1 MKSPFAFLAL
11 LPSLLF
17 AAVWNG
23 TANTAWYLATDT
35 TTWYPTPDINGQ
47 YCHYGPGNCHPM
59 PTNDNC
65 EWGTLVNDCGNNKN
79 EYTITTAE
87 QLAGLAQLVNSGI
100 SMKGKTIKLGNDI
113 ALNDTTNWRNW
124 ATSNSGLKQW
134 TAIGTNTGSSF
145 SGTFDGDGYT
155 VSGVYIN
162 KEDSQR
168 QGLFGYIYS
177 TIRNLGVLA
186 SYIKGRDNV
195 GCLVGETGGDGTIS
209 NSYAIGN
216 VELGYSYSRGA
227 GVLVGS
233 NAGIISNSYA
243 IGNVSG
249 IGTVLGCL
257 VGPNSNHIS
266 NSYYDMNKCTKAGGG
281 TGLTTSE
288 MKNILTYI
296 AGGWDFNSIWAI
308 VPSINDG
315 YPVFQHQL
323 KDIQLIAKSNAYLA
337 NQRQKN
343 NTIPTTIEIHTGN
356 LIKPQVDSVVF
367 NATKLTQGTDYDVL
381 YDNNTAIGTAK
392 IIILGKGN
400 YYGAKVL
407 DFYITDFRDIND
419 ATVAPILD
427 QLATGNPIRY
437 KPVVKDYGDV
447 TLSEGIDYI
456 LGYSNNTSAGTATIE
471 IIGKGIYDNTSR
483 IVTFEIVGAKE
494 LSENTDI
501 SIVGSASYVYNGN
514 KITPEAT
521 VRYTP
526 EAITL
531 VKDRDYTVSYGD
543 NTNAGT
549 GTISINGIG
558 NYTGTVAK
566 EFPIAPKALVTSMA
580 DPVFPQQYTGVA
592 IEPEATLTDGERTLT
607 LGTDYTVRYLSN
619 DYPTTEAMIR
629 VTGTGNYS
637 GTITILFTITED
649 EIEKTNVAVVWQGP
663 FDFEYNG
670 QNRCPAATA
679 TLPNG
684 APIALSIKC
693 TETINARTE
702 PYTATATYPNAL
714 YELLNK
720 TITFTISRAPI
731 TVSLEIPN
739 IIQGTALSP
748 SVKGTKEN
756 GAINYW
762 YSKDRYTGYT
772 QTAPTAEGVY
782 HAYAVVSPTNN
793 YNGSTTDTVSF
804 SIYKSDPSPIQVTWS
819 EPYSFVYTGTEQSP
833 GASASLGGTPFPLIV
848 KGATAA
854 GTHTAAARFQTE
866 RTDYRLANATKE
878 FAIAPKPLPEEAID
892 PIGNFFYTGLQIRPE
907 NIKVKDGGK
916 ELAEGIDYTIS
927 YGENVSQYG
936 TVTASGIGNYGGT
949 ASRQFPIS
957 SEGAAIVSVVWGTER
972 TFAYDG
978 AEHAPAATASNLELE
993 IIGRQSNA
1001 GSHTAVAQLKTANP
1015 SIMLANS
1022 SMPYTISKKPLTV
1035 TWEKEEKYVYSKM
1048 TQGPTPSVEESGV
1061 VLRVSNTYSGVGEYT
1076 AANKRAPY
1084 AVIISANAANYELL
1098 NNSVDYAILPKPLN
1112 PYFTPVLPPSD
1123 FNPRTDALWVPYE
1136 VFKDSAA
1143 LLNALINLI
1152 DYDGFAT
1159 DTLSKESDNASVLRG
1174 SPKITL
1180 RYTDPSTLQRRVE
1193 TSQKA
1198 TAVIETEE
1206 MSADNYALTRP
1217 SIAIIATIEEDD
1229 AAAKVYCQLGNA
1241 CAMFSE
1247 AVCSAISGLAVEKC
1261 DVKVAC
1267 VINSVCV
1274 ENTPVE
1280 ECTSIGGD
1288 AYSSCYQV
1296 PALRTQL
1303 VANTFRVWQTASG
1316 VVNVDLGYMP
1326 ATPAKLQIYDLKGNL
1341 IAAEQVNTRFANV
1354 KIGVPNG
1361 VYLFRA
1367 GGRVLKAAVL

>member
-1 MKSPFAFLAL
+1 M
-11 LPSLLF
+11 
-17 AAVWNG
+17 N
-23 TANTAWYLATDT
+23 
-35 TTWYPTPDINGQ
+35 
-47 YCHYGPGNCHPM
+47 
-59 PTNDNC
+59 
-65 EWGTLVNDCGNNKN
+65 
-79 EYTITTAE
+79 
-87 QLAGLAQLVNSGI
+87 
-100 SMKGKTIKLGNDI
+100 GKTIKLGNDI
-113 ALNDTTNWRNW
+113 ALNNTAGWENW
-124 ATSNSGLKQW
+124 ATSNSGLSRW
-134 TAIGTNTGSSF
+134 TPIGAKTANPF
-145 SGTFDGDGYT
+145 RGTFDGDGYT
-155 VSGVYIN
+155 VSGVYFKTN
-162 KEDSQR
+162 FDATDDYGNYR
-168 QGLFGYIYS
+168 AGLFGVNS
-177 TIRNLGVLA
+177 GTIKNLGVIA
-186 SYIKGRDNV
+186 SYIKGGYNYA
-195 GCLVGETGGDGTIS
+195 GGLVGLNGGTIS
-209 NSYAIGN
+209 NSYATGSVEGKNSGDQVGGLAGANSGTIIGCYTTGN
-216 VELGYSYSRGA
+216 VSGKDQVGGLAGA
-227 GVLVGS
+227 NSGT
-233 NAGIISNSYA
+233 ISNSYA
-243 IGNVSG
+243 TGNVSATYNAG
-249 IGTVLGCL
+249 GFVGLNGGT
-257 VGPNSNHIS
+257 IS
-266 NSYYDMNKCTKAGGG
+266 NSYTTGNVNGDGTVGGFVGDNGIPHSDGGTISNSYATGNVKGGRTAGGFVGTEGGTITNSYYDRDNSGATYGSG
-281 TGLTTSE
+281 TGLTTNE
-288 MKNILTYI
+288 MKNISIYAI
-296 AGGWDFNSIWAI
+296 GNWDLGSIWAI
-308 VPSINDG
+308 DSFTNNG
-315 YPVFQHQL
+315 YPFLLPPSYAQG
-323 KDIQLIAKSNAYLA
+323 KNPITASKFYLS

-343 NTIPTTIEIHTGN
+343 DTIPTTIEFHTGN
-356 LIKPQVDSVVF
+356 PIEPQVDSVIL
-367 NATKLTQGTDYDVL
+367 NSIKLKGTDYDVL
-381 YDNNTAIGTAK
+381 YYNNTAIDTAK

-419 ATVAPILD
+419 ASVAPILD
-427 QLATGNPIRY
+427 QLATGSPIRY
-437 KPVVKDYGDV
+437 KPVVKDYNDEV
-447 TLSEGIDYI
+447 TLREGIDYL
-456 LGYSNNTSAGTATIE
+456 LGYSNITSPGTATIE
-471 IIGKGIYDNTSR
+471 IVGSGVYDGTSR
-483 IVTFEIVGAKE
+483 IVTFEIVGAKQLQE
-494 LSENTDI
+494 KTTSKIIDSTR
-501 SIVGSASYVYNGN
+501 YVYSGS
-514 KITPEAT
+514 KITPEIT
-521 VRYTP
+521 VSYTP
-526 EAITL
+526 ETITL
-531 VKDRDYTVSYGD
+531 VKDRDYTVSYGE

-549 GTISINGIG
+549 GTIYINGIG
-558 NYTGTVAK
+558 NYTGTVTK
-566 EFPIAPKALVTSMA
+566 EFPIAPKALATSMA
-580 DPVFPQQYTGVA
+580 DPVSPQQYTGTA
-592 IEPEATLTDGERTLT
+592 IEPEITLTDGERTLT

-619 DYPTTEAMIR
+619 DYPTNEAMIR
-629 VTGTGNYS
+629 ITGTGNYT

-649 EIEKTNVAVVWQGP
+649 EIIKTNVAVVWQGP
-663 FDFEYNG
+663 FTFEYNG

-679 TLPNG
+679 TLPSG
-684 APIALSIKC
+684 APIALSIRC
-693 TETINARTE
+693 TAVNARPEE

-720 TITFTISRAPI
+720 TASFTISRAPI
-731 TVSLEIPN
+731 TATLEIPN

-762 YSKDRYTGYT
+762 YSKSRNTGYT
-772 QTAPTAEGVY
+772 PTAPTAEGVY
-782 HAYAVVSPTNN
+782 HAYAIVSPTNN

-848 KGATAA
+848 KGATEA

-866 RTDYRLANATKE
+866 RTDYKLANAAKE
-878 FAIAPKPLPEEAID
+878 FTITPKPLPEEAID
-892 PIGNFFYTGLQIRPE
+892 PIGNFFYTGFQIRPPS
-907 NIKVKDGGK
+907 ITVKDGSK

-1061 VLRVSNTYSGVGEYT
+1061 TLRVSNTYSGVGEYT

-1084 AVIISANAANYELL
+1084 AVIISANANNYELL

-1143 LLNALINLI
+1143 LLNALSTLI

-1174 SPKITL
+1174 SPKVTL
-1180 RYTDPSTLQRRVE
+1180 QYTETSPSTLSKRVE
-1193 TSQKA
+1193 TSQRA
-1198 TAVIETEE
+1198 TATIVTDD

-1217 SIAIIATIEEDD
+1217 AIVILATIEEDD
-1229 AAAKVYCQLGNA
+1229 TAAKIYCQLGNA

-1296 PALRTQL
+1296 PALRPQL
-1303 VANTFRVWQTASG
+1303 SGGTFRMWQTASG

-1326 ATPAKLQIYDLKGNL
+1326 ATPVKLQIYDLKGNL
-1341 IAAEQVNTRFANV
+1341 IATEQVNTRFANV
-1354 KIGVPNG
+1354 KVGVPSG
-1361 VYLFRA
+1361 VYLFKV
-1367 GGRVLKAAVL
+1367 GKDRVLKAAVL